1 MVVSSSRSR
10 WSLTVKALAHP
21 VRILPVTFV
30 VGSVVGTLLLMLPGM
45 RTEGQEGSA
54 ALPAAFT
61 SVSAVTV
68 TGLSNV
74 DLSSYWTPLGQ
85 VVILVLVQIGGFGFV
100 TLATILGVVVG
111 GRIGLRSRL
120 ATQVDLHLVN
130 LGEVV
135 PLVRRILATML
146 GFEAV
151 VAVILTIGFQ
161 IRHGEGW
168 GEAAWHGIFYSV
180 MAFNNAGFALQPDS
194 LVSYAGDALL
204 IVPISIAVFAG
215 AMGFP
220 VLAELS
226 RRWRRPER
234 WSIHTRLTVWGSIL
248 LLVVGMV
255 AFALVEW
262 SNPATMGPMSFG
274 EKIVTAFEGGVM
286 PRSGGFNSIDYSDA
300 RSETTLIATIMMFI
314 GGGSASTA
322 GGIKITT
329 FLLLGYVI
337 LAEVRG
343 DPDVTIGSRRI
354 GASTLRQALTV
365 ALLAVMLVV
374 AGTLALLVLA
384 SVSLEEA
391 LFEVTS
397 AFGTTGLSMGITGD
411 LPGAAQGVLM
421 ILMLI
426 GRVGTVATASA
437 LALRTVP
444 RRYHLP
450 EERPIIG

>member
-1 MVVSSSRSR
+1 MVVSSRRPGLSAL
-10 WSLTVKALAHP
+10 LTALSHP
-21 VRILPVTFV
+21 VRVLPVTFV
-30 VGSVVGTLLLMLPGM
+30 VGSLVGTLLLLLPGM
-45 RTEGQEGSA
+45 RTEGQEGGA
-54 ALPAAFT
+54 FLPAAFT

-68 TGLSNV
+68 TGLSTV
-74 DLSSYWTPLGQ
+74 DVASYWTPLGQ
-85 VVILVLVQIGGFGFV
+85 VVVLILVQIGGFGFV

-111 GRIGLRSRL
+111 GRVGLRSRL
-120 ATQVDLHLVN
+120 ATQMDLHLVN
-130 LGEVV
+130 LGEVI
-135 PLVRRILATML
+135 PLVRRILITML

-151 VAVILTIGFQ
+151 VAVILTIGFES
-161 IRHGEGW
+161 RHGEGW
-168 GEAAWHGIFYSV
+168 GQAAWHGIWYSV
-180 MAFNNAGFALQPDS
+180 MAFNNAGFALAPDS
-194 LVSYAGDALL
+194 LVQYVGDAAL
-204 IVPISIAVFAG
+204 ILPISVAVFVG

-226 RRWRRPER
+226 RRWRTPVK
-234 WSIHTRLTVWGSIL
+234 WSIHTRLTVWGSL
-248 LLVVGMV
+248 LLLAVGTVM
-255 AFALVEW
+255 FGLVEW
-262 SNPATMGPMSFG
+262 TNPATLGPQSVG
-274 EKIVTAFEGGVM
+274 EKLVSSIEGGVM
-286 PRSGGFNSIDYSDA
+286 PRSGGFNSVDYGEA

-329 FLLLGYVI
+329 FLILGYVI

-374 AGTLALLVLA
+374 GSTLALLAVA
-384 SVSLEEA
+384 EVSLEEA
-391 LFEVTS
+391 LFEATS
-397 AFGTTGLSMGITGD
+397 AFGTTGLSMGVTGE
-411 LPGAAQGVLM
+411 LPASGQAVLM

-437 LALRTVP
+437 LALRASP
-444 RRYHLP
+444 RRFHLP

>member
-1 MVVSSSRSR
+1 MALSSRRSR
-10 WSLTVKALAHP
+10 WGALLSALAHP
-21 VRILPVTFV
+21 VRILPATFV
-30 VGSVVGTLLLMLPGM
+30 VGSVVGTFLLMIPGM
-45 RTEGQEGSA
+45 RAEGQEGDA
-54 ALPAAFT
+54 LLPAAFT

-68 TGLSNV
+68 TGLSVV
-74 DLSSYWTPLGQ
+74 DISTYWTPLGQ

-120 ATQVDLHLVN
+120 ATQMDLHLVN

-135 PLVRRILATML
+135 PLLRRILITML

-151 VAVILTIGFQ
+151 LAVILTFGFES
-161 IRHGEGW
+161 RHGEGW
-168 GEAAWHGIFYSV
+168 GEALWHGIFYAV
-180 MAFNNAGFALQPDS
+180 MAFNNAGFALAPDS
-194 LVSYAGDALL
+194 LVQYAGDAGL
-204 IVPISIAVFAG
+204 IIPISIAVFIG

-226 RRWRRPER
+226 RGWRRPER
-234 WSIHTRLTVWGSIL
+234 WSIHTKLTVWGSFL
-248 LLVVGMV
+248 LLAVGTV
-255 AFALVEW
+255 LFAVVEW
-262 SNPATMGPMSFG
+262 SNPGTLGPQSVG
-274 EKIVTAFEGGVM
+274 EKLVTSFEGGVM
-286 PRSGGFNSIDYSDA
+286 PRSGGFNSVDYA
-300 RSETTLIATIMMFI
+300 EAYPETNLIATIMMFI

-322 GGIKITT
+322 GGIKVTT
-329 FLLLGYVI
+329 FLLLGFVI

-374 AGTLALLVLA
+374 ASTLAVLTVA
-384 SVSLEEA
+384 DVSVEEA
-391 LFEVTS
+391 LFECTS
-397 AFGTTGLSMGITGD
+397 AFATAGLSMGITGD
-411 LPGAAQGVLM
+411 LPATAQVVLM

-437 LALRTVP
+437 LALRSQP
-444 RRYHLP
+444 RRFHLP